1 MAEQKDAAVKSA
13 EPAVKPAPEPVK
25 VVKGRFIVCSQYGYA
40 LYDPYQKIRF
50 TRDDSEAAELTS
62 WVKSQIDAG
71 LLKQVD

>member
-1 MAEQKDAAVKSA
+1 MAEQKDAAVKGA
-13 EPAVKPAPEPVK
+13 EPVVKPAEPVK

-50 TRDDSEAAELTS
+50 TRDDSEAAELTP